1 MTDTTS
7 GQSGAGSLPPLAP
20 NPELWESLG
29 GATLIEL
36 NGDRQEIAIQFE
48 CLSRFCHTNG
58 SIAQGGFVTAWMD
71 AAMAHAVMLCSK
83 RQFSIASLDINVRFM
98 RAVGPGT
105 VIARGRIVRM
115 GKRIA
120 FLEATLEDSKQ
131 QCVATATSSGML
143 VPLRADHSE

>member
-1 MTDTTS
+1 MSAD
-7 GQSGAGSLPPLAP
+7 SLPPLAP
-20 NPELWESLG
+20 NPDLWESLG

-36 NGDRQEIAIQFE
+36 DDARQEIAIRFE

-83 RQFSIASLDINVRFM
+83 RQFSVASLDINVRFM

-115 GKRIA
+115 GRRIA
-120 FLEATLEDSKQ
+120 FMEATLEDDNQ
-131 QCVATATSSGML
+131 QCLATATSSGML
-143 VPLRADHSE
+143 IPLQPGQGS